1 MGRAEVR
8 RTHGRVG
15 RAFQPVLRKQRRAR
29 PKAWASL
36 DDPKKGDQGEHKEA
50 AGWIGVKAILIVAVP
65 VTPTGRPLAATH
77 PIPGRRPREWGATLG
92 GKGVEAQP
100 APTLPDA
107 RNPGH
112 GGGGAQCELT
122 QR

>member
-29 PKAWASL
+29 P
-36 DDPKKGDQGEHKEA
+36 
-50 AGWIGVKAILIVAVP
+50 VAVP

-112 GGGGAQCELT
+112 GGGA
-122 QR
+122 RNVS

>member
-29 PKAWASL
+29 P
-36 DDPKKGDQGEHKEA
+36 
-50 AGWIGVKAILIVAVP
+50 VAVP

-92 GKGVEAQP
+92 GKGVKHN
-100 APTLPDA
+100 
-107 RNPGH
+107 RRRHFRMPGTQGM
-112 GGGGAQCELT
+112 GGGRAM
-122 QR
+122 